1 MQKAMAVKQEP
12 GILEPSETIWNTLTL
27 SHPLQA
33 SLKGTSLIGDL
44 NIKAVS
50 IKLLGENIGA
60 SRHNPHFGYGFL
72 DMASKSQVTKN
83 T

>member
-1 MQKAMAVKQEP
+1 MQKAMAVKREP